1 MKKNI
6 EKKLEEER
14 KREGGVGGEWRERDT
29 RDDDTWS
36 ISH

>member
-6 EKKLEEER
+6 EKKLEEH
-14 KREGGVGGEWRERDT
+14 KREGWWEGRERDT